1 MLFWIYVVEKDCVY
15 CKVYEVLYGICFYF
29 IINLGKFVFWGGGG
43 GGGGGYVSYCQ
54 FIERKPPELSVL
66 DVMVKKRCISR

>member
-29 IINLGKFVFWGGGG
+29 IINLCESLFFREMGAGGS
-43 GGGGGYVSYCQ
+43 GYVSYCQ